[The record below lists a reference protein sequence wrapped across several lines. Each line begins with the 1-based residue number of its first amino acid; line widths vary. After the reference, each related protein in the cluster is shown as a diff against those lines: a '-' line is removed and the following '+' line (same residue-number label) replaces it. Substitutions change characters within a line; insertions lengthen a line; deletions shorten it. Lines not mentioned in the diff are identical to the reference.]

1 MTAGFFHWKNLC
13 AIEVAS
19 SDILMPEGSNMKLKG
34 LVASLT
40 LGAAAG
46 AAAVLMMPKNSQ
58 AYQTMN
64 QAAQTLKMEA
74 GRMWDAMAQS

>member
-1 MTAGFFHWKNLC
+1 
-13 AIEVAS
+13 
-19 SDILMPEGSNMKLKG
+19 MKLKG

-46 AAAVLMMPKNSQ
+46 AAAVLMMPKHSQ

-64 QAAQTLKMEA
+64 QAAQTLKTEA